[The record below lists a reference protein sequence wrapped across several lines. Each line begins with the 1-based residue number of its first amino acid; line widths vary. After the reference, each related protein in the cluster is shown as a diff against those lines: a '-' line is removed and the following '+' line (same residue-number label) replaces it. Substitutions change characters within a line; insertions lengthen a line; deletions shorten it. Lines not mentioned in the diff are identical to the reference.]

1 MYKKGVCTMKQQLRY
16 AQKDIVT
23 ASKSLSSAGLRL
35 EGTRFHGLYRKMWA
49 ALEELNNELI
59 KEIKK

>member
-1 MYKKGVCTMKQQLRY
+1 MKQQLRY

-59 KEIKK
+59 TEIKK